1 MMNEKRQLDS
11 GTVLQ
16 CLFNMGMLNANN
28 CKYPN
33 SYFINLKQNP
43 CDHEKYNPIYKAAQN
58 KRFLGS
64 IRLLVA

>member
-43 CDHEKYNPIYKAAQN
+43 CDHEKYKPD
-58 KRFLGS
+58 L
-64 IRLLVA
+64 